1 LTTTVVAEVLATGS
15 KLAIGTGCMVEQ
27 AGIINDPDSQ
37 NNCAA
42 ATVKVVGKR

>member
-1 LTTTVVAEVLATGS
+1 
-15 KLAIGTGCMVEQ
+15 MVEQ
-27 AGIINDPDSQ
+27 PGFIIDPDPQ